1 MLKVSEIFYSLQGEG
16 YRAGEASLFIRLQGC
31 SAKNACYN
39 SGVICDTEFD
49 LDDEGGMTGYFGMLM
64 VYFCPFCFSS
74 MIDMS
79 KQILGINDEEE
90 SE

>member
-1 MLKVSEIFYSLQGEG
+1 MAKIINIHTGKEVDQELKVPNME
-16 YRAGEASLFIRLQGC
+16 C
-31 SAKNACYN
+31 S
-39 SGVICDTEFD
+39 ICDTEFD
-49 LDDEGGMTGYFGMLM
+49 LDDECGMTGYFGMLM
-64 VYFCPFCFSS
+64 VYFCQFCFSS